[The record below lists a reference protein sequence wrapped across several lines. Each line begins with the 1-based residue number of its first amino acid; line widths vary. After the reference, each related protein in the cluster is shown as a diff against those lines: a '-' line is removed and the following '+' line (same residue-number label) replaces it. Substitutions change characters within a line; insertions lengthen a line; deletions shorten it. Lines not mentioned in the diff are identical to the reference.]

1 MQQMIDK
8 TYEIRLENVR
18 YKDIVEGMKMENMG
32 LLGKIDEIEKINKE
46 LRSLCEENE
55 EKLKICEGK

>member
-32 LLGKIDEIEKINKE
+32 LLGKIEEI
-46 LRSLCEENE
+46 
-55 EKLKICEGK
+55 